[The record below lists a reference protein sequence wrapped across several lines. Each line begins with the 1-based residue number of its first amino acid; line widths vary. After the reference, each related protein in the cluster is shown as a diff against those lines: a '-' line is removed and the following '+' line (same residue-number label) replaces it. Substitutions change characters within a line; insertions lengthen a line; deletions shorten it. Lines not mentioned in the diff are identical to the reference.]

1 MNATAAGLGLVRGE
15 PAGCRRVFVLR
26 YRRRCLCWACP
37 ADWRGGPARGMPAPF
52 SGAVG
57 KGRWSAV
64 SATACGVA
72 CPNGNATGCNGSG
85 RRLMPEWMVL
95 LLGLAAVVL
104 VARMVLRLVAR
115 WWLLLVVGIG
125 AAVLLSNGYLPI

>member
-1 MNATAAGLGLVRGE
+1 
-15 PAGCRRVFVLR
+15 
-26 YRRRCLCWACP
+26 
-37 ADWRGGPARGMPAPF
+37 
-52 SGAVG
+52 
-57 KGRWSAV
+57 
-64 SATACGVA
+64 
-72 CPNGNATGCNGSG
+72 
-85 RRLMPEWMVL
+85 MPEWMVL